1 MRKPLVVVCAAASA
15 LLLAGGV
22 AATSAGAE
30 EAPDVP
36 GFAGLMPDWVGL
48 PFGGG
53 TGDGRDVTGADDAG
67 SAGAGDP
74 DGGADPAGLLGGWL
88 RPGESAVVLSAGG
101 EVRLG
106 DGGHAGHAAAGARAH
121 RDRRSGRL
129 VRFPGSEALPAV
141 LPLAELTERCAVEAV
156 DLLGVADAPG
166 LVLRTRGHVRP
177 LFRDGVLVLPVTAW
191 DDGEVRPFERPA
203 PRAWCA
209 DH

>member
-1 MRKPLVVVCAAASA
+1 MTDAGRWVAVCAAGEGTQRA
-15 LLLAGGV
+15 LAEVEHRLLDLGGRLGAVEV
-22 AATSAGAE
+22 ATHAVRDPEGAHS
-30 EAPDVP
+30 
-36 GFAGLMPDWVGL
+36 
-48 PFGGG
+48 GG
-53 TGDGRDVTGADDAG
+53 TLRLD
-67 SAGAGDP
+67 GDP
-74 DGGADPAGLLGGWL
+74 DGGADPAEVLGGWL

-191 DDGEVRPFERPA
+191 DDGEVCPFERPA
-203 PRAWCA
+203 PRACCA